1 MELIILILIVSL
13 VYLFSM
19 QGITC
24 CNSGSLYALVRA
36 IVEKKKLAI
45 KEYLGYTNFMDYAK
59 KNDKYYSDR
68 PPGLAFASVPFHAL
82 GLNVVLVP
90 VISGILS
97 TVLVYLITLQLVGIE
112 KIALI
117 TGLIF
122 ALCTINWRYSTTFII
137 HPLSAF
143 LVLLSVYFLL
153 NGYPFFVIGLI
164 LGLATIVEYT
174 DFMFLFGIGL
184 AQIILGNYS
193 VLFPLGGGYVL
204 GVVPL
209 FLYNWRCFGSP
220 LTTSYK
226 YSAHFRWSNSLRT
239 TFVTPILKGIFG
251 LLFHIKKKKEIFL
264 PGGMLVLSPVLIFGI
279 IGFYYLSYEN
289 LILFLCLTLPL
300 FLLVSKHKT
309 YWAGGGGDYRYLS
322 AMIPYIVIPIGL
334 LLENN
339 FVLWPGVLIFSLASF
354 MIVAIKMSVL
364 TIKID
369 DLKKINSGTGKEK
382 ISKLLKIKDI
392 PSLVGLVFKG
402 IFIRKINLEK
412 CSPEKA
418 SKELSK
424 KQEI

>member
-1 MELIILILIVSL
+1 
-13 VYLFSM
+13 
-19 QGITC
+19 
-24 CNSGSLYALVRA
+24 
-36 IVEKKKLAI
+36 
-45 KEYLGYTNFMDYAK
+45 
-59 KNDKYYSDR
+59 
-68 PPGLAFASVPFHAL
+68 
-82 GLNVVLVP
+82 
-90 VISGILS
+90 
-97 TVLVYLITLQLVGIE
+97 
-112 KIALI
+112 
-117 TGLIF
+117 
-122 ALCTINWRYSTTFII
+122 
-137 HPLSAF
+137 
-143 LVLLSVYFLL
+143 
-153 NGYPFFVIGLI
+153 VIGLI